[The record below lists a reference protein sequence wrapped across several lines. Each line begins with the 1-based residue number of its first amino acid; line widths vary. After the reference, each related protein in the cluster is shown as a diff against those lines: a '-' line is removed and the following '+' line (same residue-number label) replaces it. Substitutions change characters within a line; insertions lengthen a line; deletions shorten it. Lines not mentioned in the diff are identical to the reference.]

1 MDNPD
6 AVKQKGADASISTF
20 NSALVFNAVVGVA
33 IFAAF
38 CIVRRWNRKIY
49 QPRTY
54 LVKEDV
60 RSPELPEGIFSWI
73 TASFRINDSE
83 LVNRIG
89 LDAYMFVRFQRMCAM
104 LFTAFALVAIPVII
118 PINLV
123 NGVNTVET
131 KGIVA
136 MTIGNV
142 PETQPWRLWFH
153 LILTI
158 LFCSGAVAMLWREMQ
173 EYTRRRHAYL
183 LSAKHQKTPQ
193 STTILVTAIP
203 KGINNER
210 ALKKI
215 FDRFPGGVRSIWMNK
230 NPEELIK
237 LCEERDEVT
246 LKLETAEYNYIR
258 SAYGKPNKKDS
269 EIKEPQR
276 PIGRTSAIP
285 FVGPKVD
292 LIDVYSK
299 RLSELN
305 RQIEQIQQSGSSAA
319 LNSAFIQFNT
329 QFAAHSAVQTVV
341 YPTPFRM
348 TPMFVEISPLDVVWK
363 HMNLDTIT
371 KKGRSLVSTVAATAL
386 VLLWSI
392 PVLFVSTIA
401 SIEALVEKLPFL
413 SFMQTL
419 PTWLFG
425 IIQGILPP
433 LFLAILMAILPIV
446 LTMMATFEGH
456 VRSSAIQRSL
466 MSKYFFFLVVNVLL
480 ISTLSNGALKT
491 FGDMKEDKFS
501 PLLIVNKLAQELPG
515 ASTFFIT
522 YALLQSLTGPVME
535 LLQIAPLVLNYLF
548 TTLLA
553 KSPRQ
558 IWNVQ
563 GRLNSVNYGLLF
575 PPQALM
581 FSIGLVYS
589 TIAPLILPFVAFYF
603 IMYYR
608 VYRHQFLYVYKQPV
622 ETGGLAFPLA
632 VKHAYTGIFITE
644 VTVFGIFLLKG
655 TSDAIPQLILLF
667 LLIICTSFSLS
678 NMNEAFDP
686 LVTYLPMALFSED
699 LHIGRNGVVT
709 EGDAKDAGAGTIE
722 DEELAAAAG
731 EKSSMIA
738 LQSLPPQDHRSEK
751 DTLAVGKQEYDDVA
765 TVSSQL
771 PAFPTPNPSEVDSA
785 SLSHHSHPQLPTTT
799 AMSMDRQ
806 QQQQLAAQHQRG
818 LAHEETFPQAETAE
832 ELELRRLQQQAY
844 CHPALYK
851 QQTPIWLPMDER
863 GLVSEE
869 IQRLAGM
876 GIVIATTGAAIDP
889 ATAKATVQ
897 GIVFAPGEETQ
908 YRLEQGV

>member
-1 MDNPD
+1 MNNDTNPD
-6 AVKQKGADASISTF
+6 AAKQKSADASISTF
-20 NSALVFNAVVGVA
+20 NSALVFNVVVGVA
-33 IFAAF
+33 IFVAF

-54 LVKEDV
+54 LVNEDV
-60 RSPELPEGIFSWI
+60 RSPELPQGIFSWI

-104 LFTAFALVAIPVII
+104 LFTGFTLVAIPVII

-123 NGVNTVET
+123 NGVNTVES

-142 PETQPWRLWFH
+142 PDAQAWRLWFH

-158 LFCSGAVAMLWREMQ
+158 LFCGGAVFMLWREMQ
-173 EYTRRRHAYL
+173 EYTRRRHVYL

-203 KGINNER
+203 KGINNEK
-210 ALKKI
+210 ALRKI
-215 FDRFPGGVRSIWMNK
+215 FDRFPGGVRAIWMNK
-230 NPEELIK
+230 NPEQLIK

-276 PIGRTSAIP
+276 PIGRTSSIP

-305 RQIEQIQQSGSSAA
+305 REIDQIQQSGSSVA

-348 TPMFVEISPLDVVWK
+348 TPMFVEISPLDVVWN
-363 HMNLDTIT
+363 HMNLDTVT

-392 PVLFVSTIA
+392 PVLAVSTIA
-401 SIEALVEKLPFL
+401 SVEALVKAMPFL
-413 SFMQTL
+413 AFMKDL
-419 PTWLFG
+419 PSWLFG

-456 VRSSAIQRSL
+456 VRTSAIQRSL
-466 MSKYFFFLVVNVLL
+466 MGKYFFFLVVNVLL
-480 ISTLSNGALKT
+480 ISTLSNGFLKT
-491 FGDMKEDKFS
+491 LGEVTGQEFS
-501 PLLIVNKLAQELPG
+501 PIKIINKLAQELPG

-563 GRLNSVNYGLLF
+563 GRLSSVNYGLLF
-575 PPQALM
+575 PPQVLM

-622 ETGGLAFPLA
+622 ETGGLAFPVA
-632 VKHAYTGIFITE
+632 VRHAYTGIFITE

-655 TSDAIPQLILLF
+655 TKDAIPQLILLL

-678 NMNEAFDP
+678 NLKEAFDP

-699 LHIGRNGVVT
+699 LRVGQDGVVT
-709 EGDAKDAGAGTIE
+709 EGDTKEAGGRIE
-722 DEELAAAAG
+722 DEELAAAG

-738 LQSLPPQDHRSEK
+738 LQSIPPLDHRSEK
-751 DTLAVGKQEYDDVA
+751 DTLAVGKQEYDELA

-785 SLSHHSHPQLPTTT
+785 SLSRQSHHHPAT
-799 AMSMDRQ
+799 AMSVD
-806 QQQQLAAQHQRG
+806 QQLAVRQGG
-818 LAHEETFPQAETAE
+818 LAHGETSPQVESPEEI
-832 ELELRRLQQQAY
+832 ELRRLQQQAY

-863 GLVSEE
+863 GIVAEE
-869 IQRLAGM
+869 IQRLASM

-889 ATAKATVQ
+889 VTAKATVQ

-908 YRLEQGV
+908 YRLERGM

>member
-1 MDNPD
+1 MNNGTSPD
-6 AVKQKGADASISTF
+6 AAKQKGADASISTF

-33 IFAAF
+33 VFAAF

-60 RSPELPEGIFSWI
+60 RSPELPQGIFSWI

-104 LFTAFALVAIPVII
+104 LFTAFTLVAIPIII

-142 PETQPWRLWFH
+142 PEAQPWRLWFH

-158 LFCSGAVAMLWREMQ
+158 LFCTAAVVMLWREMQ
-173 EYTRRRHAYL
+173 EYTRRRHVYL

-203 KGINNER
+203 QGINNER

-230 NPEELIK
+230 NPEKLIK

-246 LKLETAEYNYIR
+246 LKLESAEYNYIR

-305 RQIEQIQQSGSSAA
+305 REIEQIQQSGSSAD

-363 HMNLDTIT
+363 HMNLDTLT
-371 KKGRSLVSTVAATAL
+371 KKGRSLISTVAATAL

-401 SIEALVEKLPFL
+401 SVEALVEFMPFL
-413 SFMQTL
+413 SFMKTL
-419 PTWLFG
+419 PSWLFG

-466 MSKYFFFLVVNVLL
+466 MGKYFFFLVVNVLL
-480 ISTLSNGALKT
+480 ISTLSNGFLKT
-491 FGDMKEDKFS
+491 VAKLQDEKFS
-501 PLLIVNKLAQELPG
+501 PLLIINMLAQELPG

-581 FSIGLVYS
+581 FAIGLVYS

-622 ETGGLAFPLA
+622 ETGGLAFPIA
-632 VKHAYTGIFITE
+632 VRHAYTGIFITE

-655 TSDAIPQLILLF
+655 TSDAIPQLILLL
-667 LLIICTSFSLS
+667 LLIICTAFSLS
-678 NMNEAFDP
+678 SMKEAFDP

-709 EGDAKDAGAGTIE
+709 EGDTKEAGGRIE
-722 DEELAAAAG
+722 DEEFAAAG

-738 LQSLPPQDHRSEK
+738 LQSIPPQDHRSEK
-751 DTLAVGKQEYDDVA
+751 DTLAAGKQEYDEVA

-785 SLSHHSHPQLPTTT
+785 SLSRQSHHHQPPQHPTT
-799 AMSMDRQ
+799 AVSVDR
-806 QQQQLAAQHQRG
+806 QLAARQG
-818 LAHEETFPQAETAE
+818 DLAHEETFPQPESAE
-832 ELELRRLQQQAY
+832 EMELRRLQQQAY
-844 CHPALYK
+844 CHPALYS

-869 IQRLAGM
+869 IQRLASM

>member
-1 MDNPD
+1 MDETNPD
-6 AVKQKGADASISTF
+6 AAKQKGTDASISTF
-20 NSALVFNAVVGVA
+20 NSALVFNFVVGVA
-33 IFAAF
+33 IFCAF

-54 LVKEDV
+54 LVKEDI
-60 RSPELPEGIFSWI
+60 RSPELPQGIFSWI

-104 LFTAFALVAIPVII
+104 LFTAFTLVAIPILI

-142 PETQPWRLWFH
+142 PEAQPWRLWFH

-158 LFCSGAVAMLWREMQ
+158 LFCGKL
-173 EYTRRRHAYL
+173 
-183 LSAKHQKTPQ
+183 TPG
-193 STTILVTAIP
+193 L
-203 KGINNER
+203 
-210 ALKKI
+210 
-215 FDRFPGGVRSIWMNK
+215 RS
-230 NPEELIK
+230 PEQLIK
-237 LCEERDEVT
+237 LCEERDEAT
-246 LKLETAEYNYIR
+246 LKLENAEYNYIR
-258 SAYGKPNKKDS
+258 SAYGKPDKKDS

-292 LIDVYSK
+292 LIDFYSK

-305 RQIEQIQQSGSSAA
+305 GQIQQIQQSGSSAA

-341 YPTPFRM
+341 YPTPFHM
-348 TPMFVEISPLDVVWK
+348 SPMFVEISPLDVVWK
-363 HMNLDTIT
+363 HMNLDTLT
-371 KKGRSLVSTVAATAL
+371 KKGRSLISTVAATAL

-392 PVLFVSTIA
+392 PVLAVSTIA
-401 SIEALVEKLPFL
+401 SVEALVKFLPFL
-413 SFMQTL
+413 AFMQSL
-419 PTWLFG
+419 PTSVLG

-433 LFLAILMAILPIV
+433 LFLAILMALLPIV
-446 LTMMATFEGH
+446 LTLMATFEGH
-456 VRSSAIQRSL
+456 VRTSAIQRSL
-466 MSKYFFFLVVNVLL
+466 LSKYFFFLVVNVLL
-480 ISTLSNGALKT
+480 ISTLSNGFIKT
-491 FGDMKEDKFS
+491 VGELQEQSWS
-501 PLLIVNKLAQELPG
+501 PILIINKLAQELPG

-622 ETGGLAFPLA
+622 ETGGLSFPIA

-655 TSDAIPQLILLF
+655 TSDAIPQLILLL
-667 LLIICTSFSLS
+667 LLIICTAFSLS

-699 LHIGRNGVVT
+699 LRIGRNGVVT
-709 EGDAKDAGAGTIE
+709 EGDTKEAGGPIE
-722 DEELAAAAG
+722 DEELATAAEG

-751 DTLAVGKQEYDDVA
+751 DTLAVGKQEYDEVA

-785 SLSHHSHPQLPTTT
+785 SLSRVSHHQHPSTT
-799 AMSMDRQ
+799 AAVSVDRQ
-806 QQQQLAAQHQRG
+806 QQQQQVARQNGLAAHG
-818 LAHEETFPQAETAE
+818 ETMPEPESAE
-832 ELELRRLQQQAY
+832 EMELRRLQQQAY
-844 CHPALYK
+844 CHPALYS
-851 QQTPIWLPMDER
+851 QQTPIWLPLDER

-869 IQRLAGM
+869 IQRLAAM

-908 YRLEQGV
+908 YRLERGV

>member
-1 MDNPD
+1 MENPD
-6 AVKQKGADASISTF
+6 AAKQKNADASISTF
-20 NSALVFNAVVGVA
+20 NSALIFNAAVGVA
-33 IFAAF
+33 VFVAF

-54 LVKEDV
+54 LVKEDIL
-60 RSPELPEGIFSWI
+60 SPELPQGIFSWI

-104 LFTAFALVAIPVII
+104 LFTVFTLVALPVLL
-118 PINLV
+118 PINMV
-123 NGVNTVET
+123 NGLGKPGLT
-131 KGIVA
+131 G

-142 PETQPWRLWFH
+142 PEEQAWRLWFH
-153 LILTI
+153 LVLTI
-158 LFCSGAVAMLWREMQ
+158 LFCAAAVAMLWREMQ

-183 LSAKHQKTPQ
+183 LSAKHQTTPQ

-203 KGINNER
+203 KGINNEK
-210 ALKKI
+210 ALRKI

-230 NPEELIK
+230 NPEQLIK
-237 LCEERDEVT
+237 LCEERDEIT

-258 SAYGKPNKKDS
+258 SAYGKQSKKDS

-276 PIGRTSAIP
+276 PIGRTSKIP

-292 LIDVYSK
+292 LIEVYSK

-305 RQIEQIQQSGSSAA
+305 REIEQIQQSGSSTT

-341 YPTPFRM
+341 YPTPFQM
-348 TPMFVEISPLDVVWK
+348 TPMFVEISPLDVVWN
-363 HMNLDTIT
+363 HMNLDTLT

-401 SIEALVEKLPFL
+401 SVEALVKYLPFL

-419 PTWLFG
+419 PSWLFG

-456 VRSSAIQRSL
+456 VRGSAIQRSL

-480 ISTLSNGALKT
+480 ISTLSNGFMKT
-491 FGDMKEDKFS
+491 YAKLEEEGFS
-501 PLLIVNKLAQELPG
+501 PIKIINMLAQELPG

-522 YALLQSLTGPVME
+522 YALLQSLTGPVLE

-622 ETGGLAFPLA
+622 ETGGLAFPIA
-632 VKHAYTGIFITE
+632 VRHAYTGIFIAE

-655 TSDAIPQLILLF
+655 IQNAIPQLILLL

-678 NMNEAFDP
+678 NLKEAFDP

-699 LHIGRNGVVT
+699 LRIGRNGVVT
-709 EGDAKDAGAGTIE
+709 EGDAKESGGRIE
-722 DEELAAAAG
+722 DEELAPTG

-751 DTLAVGKQEYDDVA
+751 DTLAVGKQEYDEVA

-785 SLSHHSHPQLPTTT
+785 SLSRQSHHHPTT
-799 AMSMDRQ
+799 AMSVDRPPVARQ
-806 QQQQLAAQHQRG
+806 GG
-818 LAHEETFPQAETAE
+818 LAHEETFQQAESPE
-832 ELELRRLQQQAY
+832 EIELRRLQQQAY

-869 IQRLAGM
+869 IQRLAAM
-876 GIVIATTGAAIDP
+876 GIVIATTGAYIDP

-908 YRLEQGV
+908 YRLERGA